1 MISKKVVTELAQ
13 ERIDELDKGLYIV
26 ELTIQDNNFINLLID
41 CKEGHVAVSDC
52 ISVSRNVEHN
62 LDREVE
68 DFQLSVSSAG
78 MDQAFKVH
86 DQYIK
91 NVGREVKVVY
101 NEHGSQVGKMIE
113 VTDKQ
118 ITLQTETKEKI
129 EGKKKKETV
138 VTNYEI
144 PFTDIK
150 HTKLVISF

>member
-1 MISKKVVTELAQ
+1 MIGKTEVTDLAQ
-13 ERIDELDKGLYIV
+13 ERIDELDKGLFIV
-26 ELTIQDNNFINLLID
+26 ELTIQDNNFINILID
-41 CKEGHVAVSDC
+41 CKEGHVSVADC
-52 ISVSRNVEHN
+52 MSVSRNVEHN

-91 NVGREVKVVY
+91 NIGREVKVVY
-101 NEHGSQVGKMIE
+101 NEHGGQEGKMIDVNE
-113 VTDKQ
+113 NQ

-129 EGKKKKETV
+129 EGKKKKEIV
-138 VTNYEI
+138 VRTYEI

-150 HTKLVISF
+150 QTKLVISF